1 MRKQKIDP
9 DDLLRSRFTSWL
21 TALLRRARIDY
32 LRKQSKSVQTI
43 SIEQISEAELAVYE
57 QYTVRQTAF
66 EFEEERLAKAFF
78 SLPMLRQRILTLLF
92 VEQMEPKEVAEAL
105 NCSENYVRVERTRA
119 LQALR
124 KMLCAEEEWK

>member
-92 VEQMEPKEVAEAL
+92 VEQMEPKEVAKTL

-124 KMLCAEEEWK
+124 KMLGEEGWK

>member
-1 MRKQKIDP
+1 MKKQKIDS

-57 QYTVRQTAF
+57 QDTVRQTAF
-66 EFEEERLAKAFF
+66 VFDEERLAKAFF
-78 SLPMLRQRILTLLF
+78 LYPCCGSGF
-92 VEQMEPKEVAEAL
+92 
-105 NCSENYVRVERTRA
+105 
-119 LQALR
+119 
-124 KMLCAEEEWK
+124 